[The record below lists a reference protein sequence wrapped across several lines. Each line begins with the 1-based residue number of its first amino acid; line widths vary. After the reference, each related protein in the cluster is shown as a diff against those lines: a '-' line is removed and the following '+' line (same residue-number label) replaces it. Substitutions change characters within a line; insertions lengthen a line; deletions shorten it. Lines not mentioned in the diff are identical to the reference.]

1 MKKIFAIVAGEPN
14 SINSEIIAKSIRKL
28 KIKNLIIIGNYLLIK
43 KQLKKIRLKIKLNKI
58 DKIEEFILDN
68 NISVLDVPVKFKN
81 CFNLN
86 KNETTSY
93 VLKSLNLAHSL
104 SSQKKI
110 IGFINTSIDKK
121 IFNQKFLGVTE
132 FLAKKNNI
140 KDKFAMM
147 IYNKNFSVVPITTHL
162 EIKNVTNKIN
172 KRLIIQKIL
181 TINNFFINF
190 LNKKPKIVILGLN
203 PHNSENRLNSVENK
217 IIKPAVKKLNKDK
230 INITGPYPADTL
242 FSNRKKFKYDVVVG
256 MYHDQVL
263 APFKTIF
270 GYDAL
275 NITLGL
281 KYLRLS
287 PDHGTAKDL
296 VGLNIAN
303 PESLINAIRF
313 IKKTKNV

>member
-14 SINSEIIAKSIRKL
+14 SINSEIIAKSLLKL

-43 KQLKKIRLKIKLNKI
+43 KQLKKIGFMIKLKKI
-58 DKIEEFILDN
+58 DKIEDFLSDKTT
-68 NISVLDVPVKFKN
+68 SVLDVPAKFEN
-81 CFNLN
+81 CFNLK
-86 KNETTSY
+86 KNETKDY
-93 VLKSLNLAHSL
+93 ILKCLNLAHTL

-110 IGFINTSIDKK
+110 IGFINASIDKK
-121 IFNQKFLGVTE
+121 IFDQKFLGVTE
-132 FLAKKNNI
+132 YLAKKNNA

-147 IYNKNFSVVPITTHL
+147 IYNKKFSVVPITTHL
-162 EIKNVTNKIN
+162 EIKNVTKKIN
-172 KRLIIQKIL
+172 KNLIIQKIL

-190 LNKKPKIVILGLN
+190 LNKKPKIAILGLN

-217 IIKPAVKKLNKDK
+217 IIKPAVLRLKKDR
-230 INITGPYPADTL
+230 INIVGPFPADTV
-242 FSNRKKFKYDVVVG
+242 FANRKKIKYDVVVG

-263 APFKTIF
+263 GPFKTIF

-296 VGLNIAN
+296 VGLNLAN
-303 PESLINAIRF
+303 PKSLISAIRF
-313 IKKTKNV
+313 IRKTKNV

>member
-1 MKKIFAIVAGEPN
+1 MNNFGIVLGEPN
-14 SINSEIIAKSIRKL
+14 SINSEIIAKSLLKL

-43 KQLKKIRLKIKLNKI
+43 KQLKKIGFMIKLKKI
-58 DKIEEFILDN
+58 DKIEDFLSDKTT
-68 NISVLDVPVKFKN
+68 SVLDVPAKFEN
-81 CFNLN
+81 CFNLK
-86 KNETTSY
+86 KNETKDY
-93 VLKSLNLAHSL
+93 ILKCLNLAHTL

-110 IGFINTSIDKK
+110 IGFINASIDKK
-121 IFNQKFLGVTE
+121 IFDQKFLGVTE
-132 FLAKKNNI
+132 YLAKKNNA

-147 IYNKNFSVVPITTHL
+147 IYNKKFSVVPITTHL
-162 EIKNVTNKIN
+162 EIKNVTKKIN
-172 KRLIIQKIL
+172 KNLIIQKIL

-190 LNKKPKIVILGLN
+190 LNKKPKIAILGLN

-217 IIKPAVKKLNKDK
+217 IIKPAVLRLKKDR
-230 INITGPYPADTL
+230 INIVGPFPADTV
-242 FSNRKKFKYDVVVG
+242 FANRKKIKYDVVVG

-263 APFKTIF
+263 GPFKTIF

-296 VGLNIAN
+296 VGLNLAN
-303 PESLINAIRF
+303 PKSLISAIRF
-313 IKKTKNV
+313 IRKTKNV